1 MISRLKG
8 TLLSRTPERI
18 EVETSGGVVYELE
31 VPLTV
36 FQRLPAAGAS
46 IEIRTLQVI
55 REDSASLYGFIDP
68 LERELF
74 RRLLATS
81 GVGAKLALAM
91 LSTYTAER
99 LARALV
105 EKDVNALKRV
115 TGVGTKTAERIVLE
129 LADKVVDL
137 AVGGA
142 VADGGDGAGVRGSQ
156 AAVAAL
162 VALGYTFAVADG
174 AVRAVLAEG
183 EVASTDEL
191 IRKALAQGR

>member
-18 EVETSGGVVYELE
+18 EVETSGGVVYEVE

-36 FQRLPAAGAS
+36 FQRLPAVGGA

-142 VADGGDGAGVRGSQ
+142 VAGDGAGVRGSQ

-162 VALGYTFAVADG
+162 VALGYTFDVADR
-174 AVRAVLAEG
+174 AVRTVLSEG
-183 EVASTDEL
+183 EVDSTDEL